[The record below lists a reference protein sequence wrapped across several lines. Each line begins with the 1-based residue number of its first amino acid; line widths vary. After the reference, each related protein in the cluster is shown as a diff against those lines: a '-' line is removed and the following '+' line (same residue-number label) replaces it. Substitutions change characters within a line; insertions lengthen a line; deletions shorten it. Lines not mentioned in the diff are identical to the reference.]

1 VKLFAHVPT
10 HVDDF
15 LNKFKT
21 KAWKFSLDYL
31 IWLSSTLL
39 AVILRYDGALPDNSL
54 SKVINLGTLG
64 ALVYITI
71 GLFFSTYSQRYQE
84 GSIEELLIFSL
95 VISLTTLSIF
105 SIRLIFAFPNLP
117 RSTPIISGLIA
128 LVLILTTR
136 FAYKKKVFKLYSAG
150 ASDSLPTLIYGAGEA
165 GTKLLE
171 SMVHDKFYNPV
182 GFIDD
187 DPKKEN
193 LKIYSRPVLGGI
205 KELDKFVKLFEIKM
219 LAVCINDLEYEKL
232 IHIENLCSDL
242 QIKMMVVP
250 SSFDLHFKKTEIS
263 ELRELSIEDII
274 GRKPFEVNDIDVFS
288 FLNNKTILVTGAG
301 GSIGSELVK
310 QINVIN
316 SNSLFMLDRDE
327 TALNSLHLIIRG
339 NGLIRGENII
349 LADIRDAEAMDAIFR
364 RIKPDIVFHAA
375 ALKHLNILEMFPD
388 EAHKTNVLGTRNVL
402 LAAKKYGVTK
412 FINISTDKAVL
423 PTSVLGKTKLIT
435 ERLTAGMNEFEKT
448 NNSSFISVRFGNVLG
463 SNGSFLSAFKYQI
476 SNGGPVTVT
485 HPDISRYFMT
495 IGEAVH
501 LVLQAATIGEPGE
514 TLILDMGKP
523 IKIDLIAKRMIQA
536 SKKSIKITYTGLQK
550 GEKIEECLYS
560 DDENVTTGAHKKI
573 MHARVKPMKVSE
585 IKHE

>member
-1 VKLFAHVPT
+1 
-10 HVDDF
+10 
-15 LNKFKT
+15 
-21 KAWKFSLDYL
+21 
-31 IWLSSTLL
+31 
-39 AVILRYDGALPDNSL
+39 
-54 SKVINLGTLG
+54 
-64 ALVYITI
+64 
-71 GLFFSTYSQRYQE
+71 
-84 GSIEELLIFSL
+84 
-95 VISLTTLSIF
+95 
-105 SIRLIFAFPNLP
+105 
-117 RSTPIISGLIA
+117 
-128 LVLILTTR
+128 
-136 FAYKKKVFKLYSAG
+136 
-150 ASDSLPTLIYGAGEA
+150 
-165 GTKLLE
+165 
-171 SMVHDKFYNPV
+171 M
-182 GFIDD
+182 
-187 DPKKEN
+187 
-193 LKIYSRPVLGGI
+193 
-205 KELDKFVKLFEIKM
+205 
-219 LAVCINDLEYEKL
+219 
-232 IHIENLCSDL
+232 
-242 QIKMMVVP
+242 
-250 SSFDLHFKKTEIS
+250 
-263 ELRELSIEDII
+263 RELSIEDII

-288 FLNNKTILVTGAG
+288 FLNDKTILVTGAG

-339 NGLIRGENII
+339 NGLIRDENII

-550 GEKIEECLYS
+550 GEKIEESLYS